1 MSHPTVASLL
11 EETTADSPG
20 YSEMWQIKIFVYF
33 GVSVQPI
40 SLRTLVITNRM
51 VTIAWFQSLE
61 WSTLSVIVNRS
72 KLISLVFVINL

>member
-1 MSHPTVASLL
+1 
-11 EETTADSPG
+11 
-20 YSEMWQIKIFVYF
+20 
-33 GVSVQPI
+33 
-40 SLRTLVITNRM
+40 LVITNRM